1 MYEESEMWIA
11 IYRLGIPKK
20 LVEICRAIGGEIFAS
35 VKVGKEV

>member
-1 MYEESEMWIA
+1 MLWTA

-20 LVEICRAIGGEIFAS
+20 LVEMCRAIGGEIFAN